1 MARQYKAQKWG
12 KRPVA
17 YAARAK
23 SMRERLAQSKRRAA
37 GRAGGGRSFSKA
49 RIEKT
54 LLGLREPKF
63 YRDAQYAAAECAY
76 DLVLA
81 RIDGPGQGDTDE
93 LRDGDRIHVDWI
105 KVRGIIGK
113 QADNGV
119 ELVRIVIFKWLLD
132 DSNTVPVIS
141 DVLDTGNWTLAASS
155 YCAYNQHTGHN
166 DYYRVVVDK
175 TFRFTASN
183 GAVPASDVKQFAF
196 HIPVNDELKF
206 AAGSQNGPGQYYMM
220 AVTNNAQGATV
231 GPVITCRSLMQFRD
245 L

>member
-1 MARQYKAQKWG
+1 MPRQYKKATWG

-37 GRAGGGRSFSKA
+37 GRAGGARYSKA
-49 RIEKT
+49 RIERT

-63 YRDAQYAAAECAY
+63 YRDAQYAAAECGS

-81 RIDGPGQGDTDE
+81 RIDGPSQGDTDE

-132 DSNTVPVIS
+132 DSNTVPVAS
-141 DVLDTGNWTLAASS
+141 DVLDTANWGVAAST

-166 DYYRVVVDK
+166 DYYRVVADK
-175 TFRFTASN
+175 TLTFRAAN
-183 GAVPASDVKQFAF
+183 GTVPQSDVQQFAF
-196 HIPVNDELKF
+196 HIRVNDEMKF

-220 AVTNNAQGATV
+220 AVTNSVQAALV
-231 GPVITCRSLMQFRD
+231 GPLITCRSLMQFRD